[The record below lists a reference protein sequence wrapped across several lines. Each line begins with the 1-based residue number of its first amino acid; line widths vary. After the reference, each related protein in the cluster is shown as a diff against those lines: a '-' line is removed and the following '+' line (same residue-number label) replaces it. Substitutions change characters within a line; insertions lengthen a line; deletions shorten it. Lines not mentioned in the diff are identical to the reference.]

1 MAITLADFTKIWAS
15 TSPLTPYSFSES
27 NYREGWNFIGGTP
40 PSRQMWDSIQNQND
54 EKLKYIVDNFLP
66 TSGGTMTGTIVSNLE
81 AIKNIDDESNIK
93 ILGGTDDTSSYIG
106 IWAKNNSATPGVIQL
121 RTSDGTNNK
130 SLLAYPNGDLTWAG
144 NNVVTSNFG
153 TFTVSKTNNMTT
165 LSVQQ
170 AIRIGNLAIVSFDGQ
185 LSTSSKAAWTDT
197 DIMTFSV
204 ATSGITHCIG
214 LTNSGISVLLQV
226 GSNKVTYR
234 TLNHAVNDDTIRAV
248 LVFPVSGF

>member
-1 MAITLADFTKIWAS
+1 
-15 TSPLTPYSFSES
+15 
-27 NYREGWNFIGGTP
+27 
-40 PSRQMWDSIQNQND
+40 MWDSIQNQND

-144 NNVVTSNFG
+144 NNVLTDGFVGNIVSNSEGDKSVPTNTSVTV
-153 TFTVSKTNNMTT
+153 TTVS
-165 LSVQQ
+165 LSKGVWVVTGHVMYD
-170 AIRIGNLAIVSFDGQ
+170 AVSGHNYGAQVVDSQYFTYAQDG
-185 LSTSSKAAWTDT
+185 AV
-197 DIMTFSV
+197 SV
-204 ATSGITHCIG
+204 AP
-214 LTNSGISVLLQV
+214 
-226 GSNKVTYR
+226 GSNQPIALQPTR
-234 TLNHAVNDDTIRAV
+234 IFNLQSTTTINLNAYTAGGTATAKGNILTAVRIA
-248 LVFPVSGF
+248 